1 MSIIIELG
9 IGIGIA
15 IAVYKLQARTS
26 KLAEELLSRISFMTS
41 RVDSLLEQRRVDE
54 QSKKAFECKRIIDHL
69 VYIQKKELELKEYL
83 TDYISGDTTS
93 EQLQYFIKQ
102 NFMPIAKYRI
112 REIEDATRQLGD
124 KLSDNRLRL
133 DFLSYIE
140 AFLNLSE
147 TVMVDG
153 KKQNDDDLES
163 FIISI
168 NLQLRR
174 VQEFLTRFRKEI
186 EQNDDSASSLY
197 PYLLLI
203 YDPGFIAQDR
213 QHSKMRLEALMQ
225 FFSIHIAIFKTVY

>member
-1 MSIIIELG
+1 MSSFDIPNWVATIIELG
-9 IGIGIA
+9 IGIVIA
-15 IAVYKLQARTS
+15 IVVYRLQTKTS
-26 KLAEELLSRISFMTS
+26 KLAEELLSKISFMTS
-41 RVDSLLEQRRVDE
+41 RVDSVLEQRRADE

-124 KLSDNRLRL
+124 KLSDNKLRL

-174 VQEFLTRFRKEI
+174 VQEFLTRFRKEV
-186 EQNDDSASSLY
+186 EHNDDST
-197 PYLLLI
+197 
-203 YDPGFIAQDR
+203 
-213 QHSKMRLEALMQ
+213 K
-225 FFSIHIAIFKTVY
+225 

>member
-1 MSIIIELG
+1 LAFDIPNWVSIIIELG

-15 IAVYKLQARTS
+15 IAVYRLQARTS

-41 RVDSLLEQRRVDE
+41 RVDSLLEQRRLDE

-83 TDYISGDTTS
+83 TDYISGDTTN

-124 KLSDNRLRL
+124 KLSDNKLRL

-153 KKQNDDDLES
+153 KRQNDDDLES
-163 FIISI
+163 FIISV

-174 VQEFLTRFRKEI
+174 VQEFLSRFRKEI
-186 EQNDDSASSLY
+186 EQNDDSA
-197 PYLLLI
+197 
-203 YDPGFIAQDR
+203 
-213 QHSKMRLEALMQ
+213 K
-225 FFSIHIAIFKTVY
+225 

>member
-1 MSIIIELG
+1 MAFDIPNWVSVIIELG

-15 IAVYKLQARTS
+15 IVVYKLQARTS

-54 QSKKAFECKRIIDHL
+54 QSKKTFECKRIIDHL
-69 VYIQKKELELKEYL
+69 EYIQKKELELKEYL
-83 TDYISGDTTS
+83 TNYISGDTTS
-93 EQLQYFIKQ
+93 EQLQYFMKQ

-124 KLSDNRLRL
+124 KLSDNKLRL

-140 AFLNLSE
+140 ALLNLSE
-147 TVMVDG
+147 IVMMDG
-153 KKQNDDDLES
+153 KRQNDDDLES

-174 VQEFLTRFRKEI
+174 IQEFLTRFRKEI
-186 EQNDDSASSLY
+186 DQNDDSA
-197 PYLLLI
+197 
-203 YDPGFIAQDR
+203 
-213 QHSKMRLEALMQ
+213 K
-225 FFSIHIAIFKTVY
+225 

>member
-1 MSIIIELG
+1 MAFDIPNWVSIIIELG

-112 REIEDATRQLGD
+112 REIEDATRQPGD

-174 VQEFLTRFRKEI
+174 VQEFLTRFRKEV
-186 EQNDDSASSLY
+186 EHNDDST
-197 PYLLLI
+197 
-203 YDPGFIAQDR
+203 
-213 QHSKMRLEALMQ
+213 K
-225 FFSIHIAIFKTVY
+225 